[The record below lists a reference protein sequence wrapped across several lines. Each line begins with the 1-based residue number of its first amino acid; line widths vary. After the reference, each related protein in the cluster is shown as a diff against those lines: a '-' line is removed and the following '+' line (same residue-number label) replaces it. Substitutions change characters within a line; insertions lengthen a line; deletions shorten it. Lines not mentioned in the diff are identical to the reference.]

1 MVEESVQFHKLDRG
15 FNLYC
20 IIWCIIKDEIEYELR
35 VCIISQTASPALV
48 LHYYW
53 STPAGYKMAPN
64 GYATLFRNSYRT
76 NNIVFLWPIILC
88 HISIRWGESTLFSSF
103 DLNVSVQR

>member
-20 IIWCIIKDEIEYELR
+20 IILCIIKDEIEYELR

-64 GYATLFRNSYRT
+64 GYL
-76 NNIVFLWPIILC
+76 
-88 HISIRWGESTLFSSF
+88 
-103 DLNVSVQR
+103 